1 MLRLSRALLPQRFAP
16 VGNGRFLKSP
26 RFTRAFFY
34 AGRRDTVFRQRL
46 SRAY

>member
-1 MLRLSRALLPQRFAP
+1 MLLLSRALLPQRFAP

-34 AGRRDTVFRQRL
+34 AGDGIQFSGSV
-46 SRAY
+46 